1 MLQQVLNE
9 KCKGLER
16 TVDAR
21 DKALQQKQM
30 VLKFRQETI
39 KKLEKSIKETNGSS
53 SDDKNTIIVSIS
65 NQVRVARIDMGNV
78 HKVVKLG
85 HFHNSERVTNYSV
98 LKNVE
103 MEIFLLGTIYFAQEN
118 LKVELQAASSINEHH
133 PEVAKLNY
141 INKKLSAELSK
152 LKNNAVIAETTEKNK
167 DLQARLERTFKELQ
181 QEQPDQG

>member
-39 KKLEKSIKETNGSS
+39 KKLEKSIKETDGSS

-65 NQVRVARIDMGNV
+65 NDQVRIARIDIGNE

-85 HFHNSERVTNYSV
+85 HFHNSERITNYSV

-103 MEIFLLGTIYFAQEN
+103 IERLRTIYFAQEN

-152 LKNNAVIAETTEKNK
+152 LKNNAAIAETTEKNK